1 MTAPLLSTTPKK
13 VTKSKSVKIV
23 VLMALAVISTQAFAK
38 EQQHTYKRIVAMS
51 PDVADIIVAL
61 GGANKV
67 VGKNAVNKNPALKHA
82 KPIGT
87 HRNLSAEAVISV
99 KPDLALGSYMVQ
111 PQSIYQRLNGL
122 GMTAVNVA
130 PKEDVA
136 TFSNSII
143 KIGTFVGKPTQA
155 KQLASQW
162 QAGMTAKPANKMRY
176 LLSYDG
182 RYVAGK
188 GTVGDT
194 LIKLAGGINAGAN
207 VQGLKP
213 LSREAW
219 LQAKPDVIII
229 AKHHQKVIGSKAKFS
244 QRPEVSVS
252 PAGKNQNIH
261 FWPANEFLR
270 YGLNSPQVVTR
281 LANLAN
287 KAQSK

>member
-1 MTAPLLSTTPKK
+1 MTTSLLTTTPTKK
-13 VTKSKSVKIV
+13 NTKSVSIKIM
-23 VLMALAVISTQAFAK
+23 VLTVLGVISSSVFAK
-38 EQQHTYKRIVAMS
+38 QQSTYKRIVAMS

-82 KPIGT
+82 KAIGT

-143 KIGTFVGKPTQA
+143 KIGTYIGKPAQA
-155 KQLASQW
+155 KQLAGKW
-162 QAGMTAKPANKMRY
+162 QAGMTAKPANKTRY

-182 RYVAGK
+182 RYVAGT

-194 LIKLAGGINAGAN
+194 LIKLAGGINAGAS

-213 LSREAW
+213 MSREAW

-229 AKHHQKVIGSKAKFS
+229 AEHHQKVIGSKAKFS

-261 FWPANEFLR
+261 FWPANEYLR
-270 YGLNSPQVVTR
+270 YGLTSPQVVKR
-281 LANLAN
+281 LADLA
-287 KAQSK
+287 KTAQ